1 MTIFYI
7 AMVVFII
14 VISAIASKKQKDA
27 AHKRQDGTHDREV
40 ADSVPQSGSVP
51 AKDEGPRPAY
61 RHVVVP
67 SFESGHA
74 HQETSLTGI
83 LQCPASGTLK
93 IVPSAHS
100 DAEGTP
106 TDTQTVL
113 SLPLNADEATK
124 AIIYSEILGRP
135 KARRAR

>member
-1 MTIFYI
+1 
-7 AMVVFII
+7 MVVFII
-14 VISAIASKKQKDA
+14 VISAIASKKQKDT
-27 AHKRQDGTHDREV
+27 AHKQQDGTHGRES
-40 ADSVPQSGSVP
+40 ADSVPQKKTVP
-51 AKDEGPRPAY
+51 VKDDVPRPAY

-67 SFESGHA
+67 SFESGRA

-83 LQCPASGTLK
+83 QQCPASGTLK
-93 IVPSAHS
+93 IVPLAHS
-100 DAEGTP
+100 DAEATP
-106 TDTQTVL
+106 SDTQTVL